1 MMMTLIITGGQ
12 VNNDDETNNDD
23 NDDRRT
29 GQAKR
34 MAGLPKSH
42 IARGLPTGTARPSR
56 NVDDDDNDDYD
67 KMMMC

>member
-1 MMMTLIITGGQ
+1 MMTRQIMMKMMTVGQ
-12 VNNDDETNNDD
+12 VNNDD

-56 NVDDDDNDDYD
+56 NVDDDDDNDDYD
-67 KMMMC
+67 KMMLMC

>member
-1 MMMTLIITGGQ
+1 MMTRQIMMKMMTVGQ
-12 VNNDDETNNDD
+12 VNNDD

-42 IARGLPTGTARPSR
+42 IARGLPTGTARPHCK
-56 NVDDDDNDDYD
+56 VEMLMMM
-67 KMMMC
+67 KMMTMIR

>member
-1 MMMTLIITGGQ
+1 MTVRQ
-12 VNNDDETNNDD
+12 VNNDD
-23 NDDRRT
+23 NDDRNT

-56 NVDDDDNDDYD
+56 NAGDDDNDD
-67 KMMMC
+67 

>member
-1 MMMTLIITGGQ
+1 MMMTMMTEGQ
-12 VNNDDETNNDD
+12 INNDYKTNNDD

-56 NVDDDDNDDYD
+56 NADDDDNDD
-67 KMMMC
+67 

>member
-1 MMMTLIITGGQ
+1 MTMMTGGQ
-12 VNNDDETNNDD
+12 VNNDD
-23 NDDRRT
+23 NDDRNT

-56 NVDDDDNDDYD
+56 NADDDDNDD
-67 KMMMC
+67 

>member
-1 MMMTLIITGGQ
+1 MMMTMMTEGQ
-12 VNNDDETNNDD
+12 INNDYKTNNDD

-42 IARGLPTGTARPSR
+42 IARGLPTGTARPHCK
-56 NVDDDDNDDYD
+56 VEML
-67 KMMMC
+67 MMMTMMIMIR

>member
-1 MMMTLIITGGQ
+1 MMTRQIMMKMMTVGP
-12 VNNDDETNNDD
+12 VNNDD

-67 KMMMC
+67 KMMLMC

>member
-1 MMMTLIITGGQ
+1 MMMTMMTEGQ
-12 VNNDDETNNDD
+12 INNDYKINNDD

-56 NVDDDDNDDYD
+56 NADDDDNDD
-67 KMMMC
+67 

>member
-1 MMMTLIITGGQ
+1 MMTRQIRITMMTEGQ
-12 VNNDDETNNDD
+12 VNNDD

-42 IARGLPTGTARPSR
+42 IARGLPTGTARPHCK
-56 NVDDDDNDDYD
+56 VEML
-67 KMMMC
+67 MMMTMVTKIRW